1 MAINWDIKLSNVNLQ
16 SKRADITFTRE
27 DTESALTPQTYSY
40 RNVLIETAEQRVSL
54 LNSVKA
60 KVEADATKQTTVDA
74 LITDLE
80 QAGKSNLEAWEA
92 TR

>member
-1 MAINWDIKLSNVNLQ
+1 MHWHKGWRLYGFSFCIVIFV
-16 SKRADITFTRE
+16 RA
-27 DTESALTPQTYSY
+27 
-40 RNVLIETAEQRVSL
+40 VLRVSL

-60 KVEADATKQTTVDA
+60 MFEAYANKHTTVDA